1 MGRNRRV
8 SIEFATAA
16 LDRSL
21 TASSAAPRSAFPSI
35 VLKKSFWGDE
45 RKFLE
50 PLMRFACGDMRGP
63 HRFTQKRPRSFV
75 SALRSIA
82 VAVSAKKQLL
92 RDFRRRSIF
101 DFCNTIE
108 VRADERR
115 APFDF
120 RKTK

>member
-1 MGRNRRV
+1 
-8 SIEFATAA
+8 
-16 LDRSL
+16 
-21 TASSAAPRSAFPSI
+21 
-35 VLKKSFWGDE
+35 LKKSFWGDE

-101 DFCNTIE
+101 DFCITIPSG
-108 VRADERR
+108 ADIAGATPVLAAQARGVPDANAR
-115 APFDF
+115 
-120 RKTK
+120 